1 VEKGKIKKNE
11 KQQVYEVATLTKKD
25 GRIKKKK
32 KNTTI
37 YFKHMTEIK
46 TKKKKKMSL
55 AKKLACFFLFSTVIT
70 IYNTKH
76 KIIIKPSKNI

>member
-1 VEKGKIKKNE
+1 
-11 KQQVYEVATLTKKD
+11 
-25 GRIKKKK
+25 
-32 KNTTI
+32 
-37 YFKHMTEIK
+37 
-46 TKKKKKMSL
+46 MSL

>member
-32 KNTTI
+32 K
-37 YFKHMTEIK
+37 KHDN
-46 TKKKKKMSL
+46 
-55 AKKLACFFLFSTVIT
+55 LF
-70 IYNTKH
+70 
-76 KIIIKPSKNI
+76 